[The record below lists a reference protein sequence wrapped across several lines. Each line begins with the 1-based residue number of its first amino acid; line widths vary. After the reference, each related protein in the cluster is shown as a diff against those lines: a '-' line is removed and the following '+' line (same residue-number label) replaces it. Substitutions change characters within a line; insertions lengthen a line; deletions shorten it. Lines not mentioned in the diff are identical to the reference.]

1 MHRLMSAVLFAI
13 AVPLHAAT
21 YVIEPHHTQGVVRWS
36 HLGFAYP
43 TAQFARVEGVL
54 VFDPAAPAKASVNV
68 KIPIAAMT
76 SGVPD
81 LDEDLRSERFFDL
94 ARFPEATFASR
105 RVEKMPG
112 HDRYRVSGDLV
123 LRGVSRPVALE
134 ATLNKVGRN
143 PRNDV
148 PSIGFEATTRLK
160 RSDFGLGAFVPQV
173 SDEVEI
179 HITAQGDE
187 AKPFAEYLRHQ
198 AAVAT
203 DEAERKEYGTAAA
216 AAEVVAAKGT
226 TKN

>member
-1 MHRLMSAVLFAI
+1 MRRLMSALLLAS

-43 TAQFARVEGVL
+43 TAQFALVEGVL
-54 VFDPAAPAKASVNV
+54 VFDPAAPAKASVTV
-68 KIPIAAMT
+68 KIPLAAMT

-105 RVEKMPG
+105 RIEKMPG

-123 LRGVSRPVALE
+123 LHGLSRPVALE
-134 ATLNKVGRN
+134 ATLNKIGTN
-143 PRNDV
+143 PRNGV
-148 PSIGFEATTRLK
+148 PSIGFEATARLK
-160 RSDFGLGAFVPQV
+160 RTEFGLGAFVPQV

-198 AAVAT
+198 AAAAA
-203 DEAERKEYGTAAA
+203 DEADRKEYESAAA
-216 AAEVVAAKGT
+216 AAEVAATNARTG
-226 TKN
+226 N

>member
-1 MHRLMSAVLFAI
+1 MSALLFATT
-13 AVPLHAAT
+13 VPLHAAT

-43 TAQFARVEGVL
+43 TAQFANVEGVL
-54 VFDPAAPAKASVNV
+54 VFDPGAPAKASVNV
-68 KIPIAAMT
+68 KIPLAAMT
-76 SGVPD
+76 SGVSD

-112 HDRYRVSGDLV
+112 RDRFRVSGDLV
-123 LRGVSRPVALE
+123 LHGVSRPVALE
-134 ATLNKVGRN
+134 ATTLNKVDRN

-148 PSIGFEATTRLK
+148 PSIGFEASTRLK

-198 AAVAT
+198 ADAAT
-203 DEAERKEYGTAAA
+203 DEAERKEYTTAAA
-216 AAEVVAAKGT
+216 AAEAVAAKST
-226 TKN
+226 TGN